1 MTKFRGGLA
10 ADFDGRLHDSGSIAP
25 MKAGLVIG
33 VDVAAG
39 ATAERSCV
47 AVALQTSARGA
58 EVMEWY
64 EARAKD
70 GKAPED
76 LARWICSH
84 DPSAVAIDA
93 PQGAGAKHPETGRR
107 AARTSDAELMRRGL
121 MVYHPP
127 PRAVALADPRHAWL
141 LVGWDLFGRLRRC
154 GYAPPAASGL
164 AGAFG
169 QEPAVLEAYPHAAFA
184 TLLGGIPPGKLTRA
198 GAHLRVMS
206 LRALRVRWDEYFD
219 HDSLDALAAAVTAW
233 RFVQGTTT
241 CAGSRRN
248 ELVWL
253 PVGPHELLPR
263 YGRLATPRQQAAALQ
278 RLRDA

>member
-1 MTKFRGGLA
+1 M
-10 ADFDGRLHDSGSIAP
+10 
-25 MKAGLVIG
+25 IG

-39 ATAERSCV
+39 AAAERSCV

-58 EVMEWY
+58 EVAEWY

-70 GKAPED
+70 GTAPED
-76 LARWICSH
+76 LVRWICAL
-84 DPSAVAIDA
+84 DPAAVAVDA
-93 PQGAGAKHPETGRR
+93 PQAAGQKQPEAGRR
-107 AARTSDAELMRRGL
+107 VARTSDADLTRRGL

-127 PRAVALADPRHAWL
+127 ARAVALAEPRHAWM
-141 LVGWDLFGRLRRC
+141 LVGWDLFARLRRC

-184 TLLGGIPPGKLTRA
+184 ALLGGIPPGKLTRA
-198 GAHLRVMS
+198 GAHVRVLT
-206 LRALRVRWDEYFD
+206 LRALRVRWDEYYD

-233 RFVQGTTT
+233 RFVQGRTT
-241 CAGSRRN
+241 CVGTRRN

-263 YGRLATPRQQAAALQ
+263 YGRLATPRRQAAALQ
-278 RLRDA
+278 RLREA